1 MQLSNPSPADGEP
14 VSSRFMAQLVE
25 VGPWDTALAA
35 TPCVLDSL
43 GLATVNLTLS
53 LEAVSEVV
61 PVEEGAIGVETV
73 YVAGA
78 LRECQFSGS
87 GWGV

>member
-1 MQLSNPSPADGEP
+1 
-14 VSSRFMAQLVE
+14 MARLVE
-25 VGPWDTALAA
+25 AGRQDAMLAA
-35 TPCVLDSL
+35 TPCVIDSP

-61 PVEEGAIGVETV
+61 PVAEGAIGVETV

-78 LRECQFSGS
+78 LRECQFSVDMD
-87 GWGV
+87 GWIAETL